1 MSSTAAAAFA
11 RFTFQS
17 FTLAKHAL
25 RKHFAAGR
33 VVSMA
38 KSGCGKLA
46 VGLVSCLLGISASA
60 VAQSVEGSSAT
71 SGPAAVDAA
80 SAQDARKPDA
90 AAQKVPRVTTTVV
103 VHADAQDDYLPD
115 AVTVGALD
123 GATLEETPL
132 SAVVVT
138 RGLLS
143 DQGARLL
150 SDVVK
155 NDASIGEDYAPVGY
169 YGDFE
174 IRGFPIDLATG
185 LQINGMTISG
195 EQDVPLENKERV
207 EFLKGIAGVESGV
220 ASAGGLIDY
229 VTKRPAAIEA
239 IDLATDHHGTSYGA
253 VDLGRLF
260 GGQKQVGARINMA
273 GEKIQSY
280 VNNADGWRAVGAGS
294 ADWKISPKAILK
306 GDFEYQHKVE
316 RSVCGYQLLGGTVLP
331 DLRKVAPNYQQ
342 VYPSTMLG
350 EQSWAK
356 PNTFD
361 TFNTGARLDYDLPHE
376 WRAFAAAS
384 YSHSLIDDNVVYAYG
399 CGYEAACAGNGGTAP
414 DYFFAPD
421 GGYDI
426 YDYRN
431 PGELRIDAQAEAL
444 VTGHVRTGAI
454 THDITGG
461 SELFLRSVQQPGY
474 YTFAN
479 PTSPDGVVQ
488 DGAVYTY
495 VGSDNIYQP
504 VTPVSLG
511 TGDSLE
517 DPLQSAGPRR
527 LYEDNHQAGVV
538 MQDRIHLLGRIQL
551 LASGRFD
558 SLRDHN
564 DSLAATGPCTT
575 TGAPGP
581 ANDPCPT
588 TYDQSN
594 QPVYSV
600 PTLPILTDKWI
611 WLPQYA
617 VTFNP
622 ITNLTLYGN
631 YGVLLSLGPQAPWW
645 VDNGSQFLSSFL
657 TRQAEIGAKYQPG
670 QHILL
675 TTAFFHMR
683 APFFYPKVIQTA
695 DSFCTG
701 NPTPVNSGD
710 LCFESDGHETHDGIE
725 LNAEGKAANWLRL
738 TASAA
743 AIRAISDDTG
753 TPSFDNK
760 QVLNVPHLRTA
771 LFADI
776 ALPHARGLHL
786 MPGWGY
792 TGRKKATRD
801 DQVSVPSYNLFN
813 MGARYTPGGEQ
824 GRVTLRLYADNIT
837 DKRYWKDTGAS
848 YGDTFI
854 HLGAPT
860 TVRLSAHYTF

>member
-1 MSSTAAAAFA
+1 MFSTAAASA
-11 RFTFQS
+11 RTAFQS
-17 FTLAKHAL
+17 FMLSRIAPRKQFAL
-25 RKHFAAGR
+25 GH
-33 VVSMA
+33 VVST
-38 KSGCGKLA
+38 GLLLC
-46 VGLVSCLLGISASA
+46 GLVFSASV
-60 VAQSVEGSSAT
+60 VAQSPANP
-71 SGPAAVDAA
+71 GPAVVGSI
-80 SAQDARKPDA
+80 SAQDAAKPDA

-103 VHADAQDDYLPD
+103 VHGGAQDDYLPD
-115 AVTVGALD
+115 AVTVGTLD

-143 DQGARLL
+143 DQGARVL

-185 LQINGMTISG
+185 LQVNGMTIAG

-239 IDLATDHHGTSYGA
+239 IDLATDHRGTSYGA

-260 GGQKQVGARINMA
+260 GSRKQVGARVNLA

-280 VNNADGWRAVGAGS
+280 VNDADGWRAMGAGS
-294 ADWKISPKAILK
+294 ADWKISPVAILK

-316 RSVCGYQLLGGTVLP
+316 RSVCGYQLLGGTTMP
-331 DLRKVAPNYQQ
+331 DLDE

-361 TFNTGARLDYDLPHE
+361 TFNTGARLDYDLPHG

-399 CGYEAACAGNGGTAP
+399 CSYEAACAGNGGTAP

-421 GGYDI
+421 GGYDV
-426 YDYRN
+426 YDYRD
-431 PGELRIDAQAEAL
+431 PGELRIDAQAEAM
-444 VTGHVRTGAI
+444 VTGHVKTGAI
-454 THDITGG
+454 GSDLTGG
-461 SELFLRSVQQPGY
+461 GELFLRSVQQPGY
-474 YTFAN
+474 YTVAN
-479 PTSPDGVVQ
+479 PYSPDGVVQ

-495 VGSDNIYQP
+495 VGSENIYQP
-504 VTPVSLG
+504 NTAFPI
-511 TGDSLE
+511 E
-517 DPLQSAGPRR
+517 EPHQYAGPRR
-527 LYEDNHQAGVV
+527 LWEDNHQAGAVV
-538 MQDRIHLLGRIQL
+538 QDRIHLPGRIQL
-551 LASGRFD
+551 LAGGRVD

-564 DSLAATGPCTT
+564 YSLAATSPCTT
-575 TGAPGP
+575 ADAPGP

-588 TYDQSN
+588 TYDSSN

-600 PTLPILTDKWI
+600 PTLPILTDKLI

-622 ITNLTLYGN
+622 VNNLTLYGN
-631 YGVLLSLGPQAPWW
+631 YGVLLSLGPQGPWW
-645 VDNGSQFLSSFL
+645 VDNANQFLSSFL
-657 TRQAEIGAKYQPG
+657 TRQAEAGAKYEPG
-670 QHILL
+670 QRILL

-683 APFFYPKVIQTA
+683 APFFYPRVIQTA
-695 DSFCTG
+695 DSFCAMNQNTG
-701 NPTPVNSGD
+701 GPVEPGD
-710 LCFESDGHETHDGIE
+710 LCFESDGHETHDGVE
-725 LNAEGKAANWLRL
+725 VNAEGKAANWLRL

-753 TPSFDNK
+753 TPAFDNK

-771 LFADI
+771 LFADV
-776 ALPHARGLHL
+776 ALPRAHGLHL

-792 TGRKKATRD
+792 TGRKEATRD
-801 DQVSVPSYNLFN
+801 DLVNVPSYNLFN

-824 GRVTLRLYADNIT
+824 GRVTLRLYAENIT